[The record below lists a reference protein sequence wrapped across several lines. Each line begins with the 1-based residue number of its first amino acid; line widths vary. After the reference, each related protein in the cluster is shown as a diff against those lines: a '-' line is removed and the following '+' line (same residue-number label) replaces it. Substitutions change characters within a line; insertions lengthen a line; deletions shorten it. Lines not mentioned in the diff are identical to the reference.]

1 MLPDN
6 GRQSWRKL
14 KMINLFENFNADSAD
29 LLRSELYAKINIPSV
44 AIHDNGFLPEEIDS
58 PIKFYCG
65 FRKEGH
71 PLYFDKVPL
80 PKYWRIEATGQN
92 ANVYDLNHKRAEIIY
107 NSTDNTREVTEV
119 RWLDDNGAISW
130 IEHYNNVGQLFAKTF
145 YNQGKATLRKYFNQ
159 SGKEVIVQNLEV
171 GDIFLNYRWCHKHF
185 ANIAEFVVFYL
196 KERKYNLDHIFYNTL
211 NESLSVSLGVD
222 TAGGD
227 IMLWHEPTGNAL
239 PGNMDFLMKTKT
251 RTKYIFFQNY
261 REWQKSKSLI
271 PEDTGNVKF
280 DFFGMVYPHPRSN
293 QLRRKALIMTN
304 SDQIEHLKEV
314 VEAMPDIEFNIA
326 AVTTMSD
333 KLLAF
338 KKYANV
344 KVYPNVSRKKTVEL
358 FNECDVYFDINH
370 QNEIL
375 NSVRIAFEQ
384 NMLIVGFNNT
394 LHQPKYISEKAV
406 FAPDNVQGMKELVET
421 SLNDRIIMKDNIDY
435 QRKMAGD
442 ISVDEF
448 KKTFEKCTK

>member
-44 AIHDNGFLPEEIDS
+44 AIHDNGFLPEEVDS

>member
-1 MLPDN
+1 
-6 GRQSWRKL
+6 
-14 KMINLFENFNADSAD
+14 MINLFENFNADSAD

-222 TAGGD
+222 TAGGN

-344 KVYPNVSRKKTVEL
+344 KVYPNVSRKRTVEL
-358 FNECDVYFDINH
+358 FKECDVYFDINH

>member
-14 KMINLFENFNADSAD
+14 KMINLFENFNADSVD
-29 LLRSELYAKINIPSV
+29 LLRTELYAKINIPSV

-65 FRKEGH
+65 FRKEGR

-119 RWLDDNGAISW
+119 RWLDDNEAISW

-171 GDIFLNYRWCHKHF
+171 GDISLNYRWYHKHF

-211 NESLSVSLGVD
+211 NESLSVSLGI
-222 TAGGD
+222 AEPGSD

-239 PGNMDFLMKTKT
+239 PENMDFLMKTKT

-358 FNECDVYFDINH
+358 FKECDVYFDINH

-421 SLNDRIIMKDNIDY
+421 SLNDIIIMKDNIDY

>member
-1 MLPDN
+1 
-6 GRQSWRKL
+6 
-14 KMINLFENFNADSAD
+14 MINLFENFNADSAD

>member
-1 MLPDN
+1 
-6 GRQSWRKL
+6 
-14 KMINLFENFNADSAD
+14 
-29 LLRSELYAKINIPSV
+29 
-44 AIHDNGFLPEEIDS
+44 
-58 PIKFYCG
+58 
-65 FRKEGH
+65 
-71 PLYFDKVPL
+71 
-80 PKYWRIEATGQN
+80 
-92 ANVYDLNHKRAEIIY
+92 
-107 NSTDNTREVTEV
+107 
-119 RWLDDNGAISW
+119 
-130 IEHYNNVGQLFAKTF
+130 
-145 YNQGKATLRKYFNQ
+145 
-159 SGKEVIVQNLEV
+159 
-171 GDIFLNYRWCHKHF
+171 
-185 ANIAEFVVFYL
+185 
-196 KERKYNLDHIFYNTL
+196 
-211 NESLSVSLGVD
+211 
-222 TAGGD
+222 
-227 IMLWHEPTGNAL
+227 
-239 PGNMDFLMKTKT
+239 
-251 RTKYIFFQNY
+251 
-261 REWQKSKSLI
+261 
-271 PEDTGNVKF
+271 
-280 DFFGMVYPHPRSN
+280 
-293 QLRRKALIMTN
+293 MTN

-358 FNECDVYFDINH
+358 FKECDVYFDINH

-421 SLNDRIIMKDNIDY
+421 SLNDIIIMKDNIDY

>member
-1 MLPDN
+1 
-6 GRQSWRKL
+6 
-14 KMINLFENFNADSAD
+14 MINLFENFNADSAD

-251 RTKYIFFQNY
+251 RTKYIFFQIY

>member
-1 MLPDN
+1 
-6 GRQSWRKL
+6 
-14 KMINLFENFNADSAD
+14 MINLFENFNADSAD

-448 KKTFEKCTK
+448 KKTFEKTFEKCTK

>member
-222 TAGGD
+222 TAGGN

-314 VEAMPDIEFNIA
+314 VESMPDIEFNIA

-344 KVYPNVSRKKTVEL
+344 KVYPNVSRKRTVEL
-358 FNECDVYFDINH
+358 FKECDVYFDINH

-406 FAPDNVQGMKELVET
+406 FVPDNVQGMKELVET

-442 ISVDEF
+442 ISIDEF

>member
-1 MLPDN
+1 
-6 GRQSWRKL
+6 
-14 KMINLFENFNADSAD
+14 MINLFENFNADSAD

-448 KKTFEKCTK
+448 KKTFEKCTKWKRMKKVMSQVW

>member
-1 MLPDN
+1 
-6 GRQSWRKL
+6 
-14 KMINLFENFNADSAD
+14 MINLFENFNADSAD

-227 IMLWHEPTGNAL
+227 IMFWHEPTGNAL

-358 FNECDVYFDINH
+358 FKECDVYFDINH

-442 ISVDEF
+442 ISIDEF

>member
-1 MLPDN
+1 
-6 GRQSWRKL
+6 
-14 KMINLFENFNADSAD
+14 MINLFENFNADSAD

-358 FNECDVYFDINH
+358 FKECDVYFDINH

-442 ISVDEF
+442 ISIDEF

>member
-1 MLPDN
+1 
-6 GRQSWRKL
+6 
-14 KMINLFENFNADSAD
+14 MINLFENFNADSAD

-119 RWLDDNGAISW
+119 RWLDDNEAISW

-171 GDIFLNYRWCHKHF
+171 GDISLNYRWYHKHF

-211 NESLSVSLGVD
+211 NESLSVSLGI
-222 TAGGD
+222 AEPGSD

-239 PGNMDFLMKTKT
+239 PENMDFLMKTKT

-344 KVYPNVSRKKTVEL
+344 KVYPNVSRKRTVEL
-358 FNECDVYFDINH
+358 FKECDVYFDINH

-394 LHQPKYISEKAV
+394 LHQPKYVADKAI
-406 FAPDNVQGMKELVET
+406 FAPDDVKKMRELVEN
-421 SLNDRIIMKDNIDY
+421 SLSNRDVMKANIDY

-442 ISVDEF
+442 ISIDEF

>member
-1 MLPDN
+1 
-6 GRQSWRKL
+6 
-14 KMINLFENFNADSAD
+14 MINLFEHFDKDSED
-29 LLRSELYAKINIPSV
+29 FLRSELYAKIKIPSV
-44 AIHDNGFLPEEIDS
+44 AIHDNGFLPEEVDS

-80 PKYWRIEATGQN
+80 PKYWRIDATSQK
-92 ANVYDLNHKRAEIIY
+92 ADVYDLDRKRAEIAY
-107 NSTDNTREVTEV
+107 NSTDNTREVTKV
-119 RWLDDNGAISW
+119 RWLDNDGRISW
-130 IEHYNNVGQLFAKTF
+130 VEHYNSVGQLFAKTF
-145 YNQGKATLRKYFNQ
+145 YNQGKAVLRKYFDQ
-159 SGKEVIVQNLEV
+159 SGKEVITHNLQV
-171 GDIFLNYRWCHKHF
+171 GDIFLNYCWYHKHF
-185 ANIAEFVVFYL
+185 ANIADFVVFYL

-222 TAGGD
+222 VAGSD
-227 IMLWHEPTGNAL
+227 VMLWHEHTGDAL
-239 PGNMDFLMKTKT
+239 PGNMDFLMQSKT

-261 REWQKSKSLI
+261 REWKDSKALI
-271 PEDTGNVKF
+271 PADTGNVKF
-280 DFFGMVYPHPRSN
+280 GFFGLVYPHPRSN

-314 VEAMPDIEFNIA
+314 VESMPDIEFNIA

-338 KKYANV
+338 KKYDNV
-344 KVYPNVSRKKTVEL
+344 KTYPNVSRKKTVEL
-358 FNECDVYFDINH
+358 FKECDVYFDINH

-375 NSVRIAFEQ
+375 NAVRIAFEQ

-394 LHQPKYISEKAV
+394 LHQPKYVADKAI
-406 FAPDNVQGMKELVET
+406 FAPDDVKKMRELVEN
-421 SLNDRIIMKDNIDY
+421 SLSNRDIMKANIDY

-442 ISVDEF
+442 ISIDEF

>member
-1 MLPDN
+1 
-6 GRQSWRKL
+6 
-14 KMINLFENFNADSAD
+14 MINLFENFNADSAD

-119 RWLDDNGAISW
+119 RWLDDNEAISW

-171 GDIFLNYRWCHKHF
+171 GDIFLNYRWYHKHF

-211 NESLSVSLGVD
+211 NESLSVSLGI
-222 TAGGD
+222 AEPGSD

-239 PGNMDFLMKTKT
+239 PENMDFLMKTKT

-344 KVYPNVSRKKTVEL
+344 KVYPNVSRKRTVEL
-358 FNECDVYFDINH
+358 FKECDVYFDINH

-394 LHQPKYISEKAV
+394 LHQPKYVADKAI
-406 FAPDNVQGMKELVET
+406 FAPDDVKKMRELVEN
-421 SLNDRIIMKDNIDY
+421 SLSNRDVMKANIDY

-442 ISVDEF
+442 ISIDEF

>member
-1 MLPDN
+1 
-6 GRQSWRKL
+6 
-14 KMINLFENFNADSAD
+14 MINLFENFNADSAD

-358 FNECDVYFDINH
+358 FNEWDVYFDINH